1 MYIWYALK
9 KKRKMKRMKQ
19 RSTITEIALAAG
31 VSVPTVSKVLNQRS
45 DVAQETRL
53 RVEQVIKEKG
63 YVRNRAARALGGGQS
78 GLIDLIVSKP
88 LDSEYFLEII
98 HGIEEIAQQEGKD
111 IVLTTIQDEAQ
122 VDRLEHAA
130 DRLTD
135 GVVLLLPR
143 MHEQYVN
150 VFLKYAI
157 PFVVIDNSIQID
169 SSIPSV
175 GTTNWPGGLA
185 ATQYLL
191 SLGHQRIGIIA
202 DETHYLM
209 ARARFFG
216 YRMALETAGIP
227 FDPLLVREGNFHPE
241 DGLEQTRVLLDL
253 PNPPTAIFAGSDWQA
268 AGVYRAIYERGLSVP
283 ADISVIGFD
292 DVPSARWM
300 TPPLTTIRQPLKEM
314 GRTAMTILMKLIA
327 NEALETPRVE
337 LASSL
342 IIRESCAAPR
352 TPKCV

>member
-1 MYIWYALK
+1 
-9 KKRKMKRMKQ
+9 MKQ
-19 RSTITEIALAAG
+19 RSTIAEIAEAAG

-53 RVEQVIKEKG
+53 RVERVIKEKG

-98 HGIEEIAQQEGKD
+98 HGIEEITQQEGKD
-111 IVLTTIQDEAQ
+111 IVLTTIQHESELN
-122 VDRLEHAA
+122 RLDHAA

-143 MHEQYVN
+143 IHQQYVKK
-150 VFLKYAI
+150 FQQHAI

-169 SSIPSV
+169 AHIPSV
-175 GTTNWPGGLA
+175 GTTNWAGGLA

-191 SLGHQRIGIIA
+191 SLGHRRIGIIA
-202 DETHYLM
+202 DKAHYLM

-216 YRMALETAGIP
+216 YRMALEAADIP
-227 FDPLLVREGNFHPE
+227 LDPQLVREGNFHPE
-241 DGLEQTRVLLDL
+241 DGLEQASVLLDL
-253 PNPPTAIFAGSDWQA
+253 PDPPTAIFAGSDWQA
-268 AGVYRAIYERGLSVP
+268 AGVYRAIYERGLSIP
-283 ADISVIGFD
+283 GDISVIGFD
-292 DVPSARWM
+292 DVPSAQWM

-314 GRTAMTILMKLIA
+314 GRVAINILLKLIA
-327 NEALETPRVE
+327 GEELETPRVE

-342 IIRESCAAPR
+342 ITRASCAPPR
-352 TPKCV
+352 TTTQPAAQD